1 MDSLFKHCTFDNPIF
16 KSALFWTTLLF
27 ISGAFTIYYKIQEAN
42 ERNAKPEIEQPT
54 VTKKSTKQSQTKPQN
69 TQKAESKPKVTNE
82 EVKPTAVTM
91 PAAKKSTENKQK
103 DTKLQQTPKKTEVLA
118 EKS

>member
-1 MDSLFKHCTFDNPIF
+1 M
-16 KSALFWTTLLF
+16 
-27 ISGAFTIYYKIQEAN
+27 
-42 ERNAKPEIEQPT
+42 
-54 VTKKSTKQSQTKPQN
+54 
-69 TQKAESKPKVTNE
+69 TNE